1 METLHTVSRRDF
13 LWTGGAVVVSFASG
27 AVLPKW
33 TGAQG
38 SVAAPDLGKSLD
50 PNEVDS
56 FLAIHADGSVTLY
69 TSRVDAGTGLRIAM
83 SQMAAEE
90 LGVPVER
97 VTVVEGDTALTP
109 DHGGTGGSTGIPVG
123 ATRVRQAAATARQ
136 ALLRLGAEQLKR
148 PATELTIVDG
158 VVQPVT
164 GGSGVAIATLIGGK
178 RLDLKI
184 DAKASLKDPAL
195 YTVVG
200 KPILRPDL
208 PGKATGR
215 NVFMQDLVVPGML
228 HGRVIRPPAIGAK
241 LISVDESS
249 IRNIPDVH
257 VIRIESFLGVVSS
270 DEWAAV
276 RAARELKATWSE
288 WQELPGSDQL
298 ERHVRESAV
307 DHDENLVN
315 KGDAAAALP
324 AAAKQL
330 SAMYSWPFQ
339 SHASL
344 GPSCAVAD
352 VRDDGATIWTS
363 TQGTYGLRGNLA
375 KIFAMPPEKLRVIF
389 ADGSGSYGGNGNDD
403 AAADAFL
410 LSRSVKRP
418 VRVQW
423 MRQDEHGWDP
433 KGPPQYLTL
442 RGGLDAQGK
451 IVSWETQ
458 MWLPK
463 NSPGSRAL
471 IGVDAAGISQD
482 HGQGAGLMTMNGDP
496 PYASINTRV
505 VVHYLADSTLRI
517 SNLRAPGKIANVFAV
532 ESFTDEMAAAV
543 GADPVEFRLRALTD
557 PRAIEVLK
565 RAAEMIGWQAR
576 PSPNP
581 RAAQGNLLLGRGV
594 AYMRYKQAENYVA
607 LAMEV
612 AVDRASGR
620 IEVRRITCA
629 HDCGLVVNPDG
640 LCNQVEGCILQTLSR
655 ALHEEVKFDRSRVT
669 SVDWSS
675 YPILRFPEI
684 PPVEVALINRPEL
697 PPVGAGEAAT
707 APVAAALANAIF
719 DATGVRL
726 RTVPFTPARV
736 EAALAKS

>member
-1 METLHTVSRRDF
+1 MGALPTVSRRDF
-13 LWTGGAVVVSFASG
+13 LLTGGAVVVSFASA

-33 TGAQG
+33 TDAQG
-38 SVAAPDLGKSLD
+38 TGAAAGLGRSLD

-56 FLAIHADGSVTLY
+56 FLAIHADGSVSLY
-69 TSRVDAGTGLRIAM
+69 TSRVDVGTGLRIAM
-83 SQMAAEE
+83 SQMVAEE
-90 LGVPVER
+90 LGVPIGL

-109 DHGGTGGSTGIPVG
+109 NHGGTGGSTGIPVG

-136 ALLRLGAEQLKR
+136 TLLRLGAEQLKR
-148 PATELTIVDG
+148 PATELTIMDG
-158 VVQPVT
+158 VVQPAS
-164 GGSGVAIATLIGGK
+164 GGSGVGIATLVGGK

-184 DAKASLKDPAL
+184 DETAPLKDHSL

-208 PGKATGR
+208 PSKTAGQ

-241 LISVDESS
+241 VIAVDESS
-249 IRNIPDVH
+249 IRNIPDAR
-257 VIRIESFLGVVSS
+257 VIRMENFLGIVSG

-276 RAARELKATWSE
+276 RAARELKVAWSE
-288 WQELPGSDQL
+288 WRGLPGSDEL

-307 DHDENLVN
+307 DHDEILVN

-375 KIFAMPPEKLRVIF
+375 KIFAMAPEKLRVIF
-389 ADGSGSYGGNGNDD
+389 MDGSGSYGGNGNDD

-410 LSRSVKRP
+410 LSRNVKRP

-433 KGPPQYLTL
+433 KGPPQYLAL
-442 RGGLDAQGK
+442 RGGLDAQGR

-463 NSPGSRAL
+463 NLPGNRAL
-471 IGVDAAGISQD
+471 LGVDAAGISQD

-496 PYASINTRV
+496 PYASPNTRV
-505 VVHYLADSTLRI
+505 VVHYLADSALRI
-517 SNLRAPGKIANVFAV
+517 SNLRAPGKIANIFAV
-532 ESFTDEMAAAV
+532 ESFTDEMAAAA
-543 GADPVEFRLRALTD
+543 GADAVEFRLRALTD

-565 RAAEMIGWQAR
+565 RAADMIGWQAR

-581 RAAQGNLLLGRGV
+581 RAAEGNLLLGRGV

-640 LCNQVEGCILQTLSR
+640 LRNQVEGCILQTLSR

-675 YPILRFPEI
+675 YPILRFPEV
-684 PPVEVALINRPEL
+684 PPVDVALINRPEL

-707 APVAAALANAIF
+707 APVAAVLANAIF

-726 RTVPFTPARV
+726 RTVPFTPSRV
-736 EAALAKS
+736 ESALAKS

>member
-33 TGAQG
+33 TGAQD

-69 TSRVDAGTGLRIAM
+69 TSRVDVGTGLRIAM

-148 PATELTIVDG
+148 PVTELTIVDG

-352 VRDDGATIWTS
+352 VRDDGAKIWTS

-442 RGGLDAQGK
+442 RGGLDAQGR

-482 HGQGAGLMTMNGDP
+482 HGQGAGLMTMSGDP

-565 RAAEMIGWQAR
+565 RAAEMIGWQTR

-640 LCNQVEGCILQTLSR
+640 LRNQVEGCILQTLSR

-675 YPILRFPEI
+675 YPILRFPEV